1 MHKDTDD
8 EDLKKAILKAYEEN
22 KVVFMDTIGTCN
34 CVKMDDFFSQN
45 INGILYDLN
54 RSEEVILSFTK
65 EPTWVNDF
73 AMCKCLRYLYE
84 ENQKLKKKLKNMKK
98 ETNNIETNNIKINP
112 NKVIG
117 YLHHKP
123 SRTTVALFSEMNWF
137 QKFCLKH
144 FFGFF
149 FTKEEE
155 NKNQ

>member
-8 EDLKKAILKAYEEN
+8 EDLLKKAILKAYEEN
-22 KVVFMDTIGTCN
+22 KVVFMDAIGTCN

-45 INGILYDLN
+45 IDGILYDLN
-54 RSEEVILSFTK
+54 RSEEVILSFTE
-65 EPTWVNDF
+65 EPTWVNNF

-98 ETNNIETNNIKINP
+98 ETNNIKINP
-112 NKVIG
+112 KVVG

-123 SRTTVALFSEMNWF
+123 SRTTIALFSEMNWF
-137 QKFCLKH
+137 QKLCLKY